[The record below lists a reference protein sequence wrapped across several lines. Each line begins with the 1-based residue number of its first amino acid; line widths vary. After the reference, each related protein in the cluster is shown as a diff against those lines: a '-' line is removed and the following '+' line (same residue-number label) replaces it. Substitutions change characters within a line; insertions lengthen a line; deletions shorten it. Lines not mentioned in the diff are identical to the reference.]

1 MPVLATNG
9 LLLVVMCKFGG
20 SLHLTPNRRLAA
32 SDVVTGGEVPELVRR
47 DMLLWIGCIV
57 GASRRPNRKPSSPQ
71 RDLKR

>member
-32 SDVVTGGEVPELVRR
+32 SDVVRRGAVPKLVRR
-47 DMLLWIGCIV
+47 DMLL
-57 GASRRPNRKPSSPQ
+57 
-71 RDLKR
+71 